1 MEIYFGRWCLCSTE
15 LERFA
20 AMSVAEA
27 LGLMFQFGTLLI
39 VLLTFIFNNRKK

>member
-1 MEIYFGRWCLCSTE
+1 MPKTINISIDFTLTNVCR
-15 LERFA
+15 
-20 AMSVAEA
+20 EA